1 MTQEKSG
8 AAFMGRGI
16 SLNSLREQQ
25 YALTRQML
33 LAIQLHDTQ
42 AQAQERLQARLAEV
56 QEQIDR
62 ITLRL

>member
-1 MTQEKSG
+1 MTQGKSG
-8 AAFMGRGI
+8 AAFTGRGI

-33 LAIQLHDTQ
+33 LAIQLHD
-42 AQAQERLQARLAEV
+42 AQAQERLQARLTEV

>member
-8 AAFMGRGI
+8 AAFTGRGI

-42 AQAQERLQARLAEV
+42 AQERLQARLAEV